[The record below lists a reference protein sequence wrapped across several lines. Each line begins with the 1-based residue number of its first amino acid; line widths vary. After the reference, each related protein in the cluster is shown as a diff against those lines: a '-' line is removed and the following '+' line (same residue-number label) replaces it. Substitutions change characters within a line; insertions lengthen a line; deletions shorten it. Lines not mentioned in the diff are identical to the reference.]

1 MDLLTIYAG
10 DPKTNPAKASIV
22 SGTNATF
29 YSVVKVC
36 GLQFKQSA
44 SMALSGFNSFSAD
57 VPAKVLYFS
66 KTKVY
71 VQKKVAGNVA
81 KRTERKNSGTHVHQ
95 HDRFEWGHM
104 RGTIWR

>member
-1 MDLLTIYAG
+1 LTIYAG

-22 SGTNATF
+22 NGTTATS
-29 YSVVKVC
+29 YSVLKVC

-66 KTKVY
+66 KTKVCTDKGHGKF
-71 VQKKVAGNVA
+71 VQK
-81 KRTERKNSGTHVHQ
+81 TERKNSGTHVHQ
-95 HDRFEWGHM
+95 HDRFECGHM
-104 RGTIWR
+104 RGTKWR

>member
-1 MDLLTIYAG
+1 LTVYAG

-22 SGTNATF
+22 NGTTAASF

-57 VPAKVLYFS
+57 VPAKLVYFS
-66 KTKVY
+66 NTKVY
-71 VQKKVAGNVA
+71 SKMS
-81 KRTERKNSGTHVHQ
+81 RE
-95 HDRFEWGHM
+95 
-104 RGTIWR
+104 IW